1 MRKKEENKNK
11 INDLQK
17 NHKQKKPAEQPKQAR
32 SQAHGKAKKLR
43 RAIAIHFPTL
53 KERSHAGMISNKTAF
68 KNTKDPIK
76 KSQNR
81 KSKGCQR
88 DRVLVAAM

>member
-1 MRKKEENKNK
+1 MRKKDKNKNK

-43 RAIAIHFPTL
+43 RAIAIRFL
-53 KERSHAGMISNKTAF
+53 KERSHAGMISNKKALKTT
-68 KNTKDPIK
+68 NDPIK

-81 KSKGCQR
+81 KSKGCQQ
-88 DRVLVAAM
+88 DPVLVAAM

>member
-1 MRKKEENKNK
+1 MIYKKIISKKNRQSSQNRPDRK
-11 INDLQK
+11 LMGR
-17 NHKQKKPAEQPKQAR
+17 P
-32 SQAHGKAKKLR
+32 KKLR

-53 KERSHAGMISNKTAF
+53 KERSHAGMISNKKALKTT
-68 KNTKDPIK
+68 NDPIK

-88 DRVLVAAM
+88 DRVLVEAP